1 MTPIIGDLIKNTVG
15 NLVEG
20 AMEIIKKLV
29 PDKDKQLQA
38 EAELRTLGLTIA
50 AQAQTY
56 EHDERMGQIEINKID
71 AASSDPYQR
80 RARPT
85 IMWICAFGFAYAF
98 VVHPLLQWA
107 VAVIACFYWQAREL
121 VPPALPDVEYLVTML
136 GAVLGLGGYRTYEK
150 FKGVAR

>member
-20 AMEIIKKLV
+20 AMDIIKKLV
-29 PDKDKQLQA
+29 PDRDKQLQA

-50 AQAQTY
+50 AQAQTF
-56 EHDERMGQIEINKID
+56 EHEERMGQVEINKVE
-71 AASSDPYQR
+71 AASNDPYVR

-85 IMWICAFGFAYAF
+85 IMWICAFGFGYSF
-98 VVHPLLQWA
+98 VLHPLLQWA
-107 VAVIACFYWQAREL
+107 VALAACFYPAARGM
-121 VPPALPDVEYLVTML
+121 VPPSLPDADVLLTML
-136 GAVLGLGGYRTYEK
+136 GAILGLGGYRTYEK